1 MSTVAL
7 SKQLGPEVLKA
18 LGIDSKLVLDF
29 NIDFAANDLV
39 VVNVRYAIPSNT
51 RVTEV
56 LHSYKLQIVPFEQST
71 AAPEA

>member
-1 MSTVAL
+1 MSTIAA
-7 SKQLGPEVLKA
+7 SNQLGPDVLKA
-18 LGIDSKLVLDF
+18 LGLDSKRVLDF
-29 NIDFAANDLV
+29 NINFAANDLV
-39 VVNVRYAIPSNT
+39 VVSVRYAIPSNT